1 MANIDDYNAKIGEI
15 LAIPD
20 KDVFEPT
27 IPVDVFLQESE
38 NLGKWAMMD
47 LVPLA
52 AVGITDVKI
61 ADMAVR
67 TGALREAQSVW
78 FKDRNAQLDAQREW
92 GIQSPL
98 AFGLRDELVH
108 TFRYAFRNEAS
119 LIARVTAIA
128 EGNTNSDMIQDLNDL
143 SVLGKNNTELLQNIG
158 FDLSKLDAAAEASA
172 AMAELLAAA
181 NGDKSVQNE
190 TKMIRDKAF
199 VYLKQLVDEIRD
211 AGKYV
216 FWKNEKRLKGY
227 RSEYLRQ
234 KNNEANSGE
243 EKPGTDNQ
251 VD

>member
-47 LVPLA
+47 LAPLA

-190 TKMIRDKAF
+190 TKMIRDKAL
-199 VYLKQLVDEIRD
+199 VHLKQLVDEIRD

-234 KNNEANSGE
+234 KNNDANSGE

>member
-20 KDVFEPT
+20 KDVVELT
-27 IPVDVFLQESE
+27 MPVDVYLQEAE
-38 NLGKWAMMD
+38 NLGKWSLMD

-61 ADMAVR
+61 ADLTVR
-67 TGALREAQSVW
+67 AGALREAQSNW

-98 AFGLRDELVH
+98 AFDLRDELVH
-108 TFRYAFRNEAS
+108 TFRYAFRNDAS
-119 LIARVTAIA
+119 LTARVAAIA
-128 EGNTNSDMIQDLNDL
+128 EGSSNSDMIQDLNDL
-143 SVLGKNNTELLQNIG
+143 SVLGKKNVALLQAIG
-158 FDLSKLDAAAEASA
+158 FDSNKLDVAAETSN
-172 AMAELLAAA
+172 AMAELLASA
-181 NGDKSVQNE
+181 NGDKSVQSE
-190 TKMIRDKAF
+190 TKMIRDKAYT
-199 VYLKQLVDEIRD
+199 YLKQRVDEIRD

-216 FWKNEKRLKGY
+216 FWRNEKRLKGY

-243 EKPGTDNQ
+243 EKPGPDSQ
-251 VD
+251 ID

>member
-47 LVPLA
+47 LAPLA

-108 TFRYAFRNEAS
+108 GILDDMAQIAAGAPLPALGEGQACTWCEARG
-119 LIARVTAIA
+119 LCR
-128 EGNTNSDMIQDLNDL
+128 
-143 SVLGKNNTELLQNIG
+143 
-158 FDLSKLDAAAEASA
+158 
-172 AMAELLAAA
+172 
-181 NGDKSVQNE
+181 
-190 TKMIRDKAF
+190 RD
-199 VYLKQLVDEIRD
+199 
-211 AGKYV
+211 
-216 FWKNEKRLKGY
+216 FW
-227 RSEYLRQ
+227 S
-234 KNNEANSGE
+234 
-243 EKPGTDNQ
+243 P
-251 VD
+251 

>member
-47 LVPLA
+47 LAPLA

-119 LIARVTAIA
+119 LIARVTAKA

-234 KNNEANSGE
+234 KNNDANSGE

>member
-15 LAIPD
+15 LAIPN
-20 KDVFEPT
+20 KDAVEPT
-27 IPVDVFLQESE
+27 IPVDVYLQESE
-38 NLGKWAMMD
+38 NLGKWSMMD

-52 AVGITDVKI
+52 AVGITEVKI
-61 ADMAVR
+61 GDMAVR
-67 TGALREAQSVW
+67 AGALREAQSVW

-92 GIQSPL
+92 GIQAPL
-98 AFGLRDELVH
+98 AFDLRDELVH
-108 TFRYAFRNEAS
+108 TFRYAFRNDAS
-119 LIARVTAIA
+119 LTARVAAIA
-128 EGNTNSDMIQDLNDL
+128 DGNTNSDMIQDLNDL
-143 SVLGKNNTELLQNIG
+143 SVLGKNNTALLQNIG
-158 FDLSKLDAAAEASA
+158 FDLSKLDMAAEKSA

-181 NGDKSVQNE
+181 NGDKSVQSE

-199 VYLKQLVDEIRD
+199 VYLKQMVDEIRD

-234 KNNEANSGE
+234 KNNDANSGE

>member
-47 LVPLA
+47 LAPLA

-199 VYLKQLVDEIRD
+199 VHLKQLVDEIRD

-234 KNNEANSGE
+234 KNNDANSGE

>member
-47 LVPLA
+47 LAPLA

-234 KNNEANSGE
+234 KNNDANSGE